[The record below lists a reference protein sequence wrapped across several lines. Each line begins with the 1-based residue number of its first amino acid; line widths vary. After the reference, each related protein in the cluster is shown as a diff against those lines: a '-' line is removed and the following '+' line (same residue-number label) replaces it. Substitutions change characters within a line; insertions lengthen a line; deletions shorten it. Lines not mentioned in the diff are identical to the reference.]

1 MNSPCALSAASCLW
15 LKEDRRMRI
24 KAVMRPNRGLAQVKT
39 KVSAEENQAKT
50 CREQQIKN
58 IDVHAKKKAS
68 VK

>member
-1 MNSPCALSAASCLW
+1 
-15 LKEDRRMRI
+15 MRI